1 MTTYR
6 YSAGEFQETQENH
19 GILVADSFL
28 VAEGLVRSLDKHLVR
43 FIRQATLKTPDLISE
58 IPDFL
63 FKALAL
69 MPKTGNQFP
78 RLEIQEDKS
87 LKLQLRPAPELT
99 KTATLWTYPEADPR
113 SDLSVK
119 GPELDLGTQIRAQ
132 AQAIGADEAV
142 ILNQDGFISEG
153 ALSSLV
159 WWEGDTLVAPGN
171 QIPWLES
178 VTRTEIFEIAEKL
191 EIETKTVLA
200 KPQDLI
206 GKEVW
211 QLSSLQGI
219 RLVTN
224 WIGLTD
230 DFANGNHV
238 EEFEAELNK
247 MLVPLP

>member
-6 YSAGEFQETQENH
+6 YSSGEFQETQENH

-43 FIRQATLKTPDLISE
+43 FIRQATLKTPELISE

-69 MPKTGNQFP
+69 IPKTGNQFP
-78 RLEIQEDKS
+78 RLEIQADKS

-113 SDLSVK
+113 ADLSVK
-119 GPELDLGTQIRAQ
+119 GPELDLGAQIRAQ

-191 EIETKTVLA
+191 EIATKTVLA
-200 KPQDLI
+200 KPEDLI

-224 WIGLTD
+224 WIGISD
-230 DFANGNHV
+230 NFAKGNHIA
-238 EEFEAELNK
+238 EFEVELNK
-247 MLVPLP
+247 MLVRLR

>member
-6 YSAGEFQETQENH
+6 YSNGEFRETQENL

-28 VAEGLVRSLDKHLVR
+28 VAEGHVRSLDKHLVR

-63 FKALAL
+63 FNALAL
-69 MPKTGNQFP
+69 IPKTGNQFP

-87 LKLQLRPAPELT
+87 LKLQLRPAPVLT
-99 KTATLWTYPEADPR
+99 KTATLWTYPEVDPR

-119 GPELDLGTQIRAQ
+119 GPELDLGAAIRSKAQ
-132 AQAIGADEAV
+132 QLGADEAV

-159 WWEGDTLVAPGN
+159 WWEDDTLIAPGN

-178 VTRTEIFEIAEKL
+178 VTRTEIFEIAERL

-200 KPQDLI
+200 KPDDLI

-224 WIGLTD
+224 WIGLSD
-230 DFANGNHV
+230 NFAKGDHMAI
-238 EEFEAELNK
+238 FEAELNK

>member
-6 YSAGEFQETQENH
+6 YSNGEFQETQENH

-28 VAEGLVRSLDKHLVR
+28 VADGLVRSLDKHLVR
-43 FIRQATLKTPDLISE
+43 FIRQATLKAPELISE
-58 IPDFL
+58 IPDYL

-69 MPKTGNQFP
+69 IPKTGNHFP
-78 RLEIQEDKS
+78 RLEIQADKS

-113 SDLSVK
+113 TDLSVK
-119 GPELDLGTQIRAQ
+119 GPELDLGAQIRTQ

-159 WWEGDTLVAPGN
+159 WWDGDTLVAPGN

-200 KPQDLI
+200 KPEDLI

-224 WIGLTD
+224 WIGLSD
-230 DFANGNHV
+230 DFAKGSHV
-238 EEFEAELNK
+238 AEFEAELNK